1 MSLKLKID
9 PKKLNWQGLTY
20 IDLHKNKLLKD
31 RKIIFK
37 SVIFALARQIPKI
50 WANDYYFGML
60 KGKGNFLIPNN
71 DIYIHAYLWHFIVG
85 YYEEYYSRKWGVE
98 ASINVEKYIKSVMKV
113 IFKIFNSKQNVNDFY
128 EQSKEF
134 NFNEAKNKSDF
145 DDHTNGSGDATTDVW
160 SFIEDPGYPVR
171 VETDNKLKPKDK
183 FSISALKV
191 YISKKYDPV
200 DAEKQSKKFVVKV
213 DRIFP
218 EFKKKM
224 SKKMKKTL
232 KEIKKKKNH

>member
-71 DIYIHAYLWHFIVG
+71 DRYIHAYLRGFIVG
-85 YYEEYYSRKWGVE
+85 YYEEYYSQKYLGGRE
-98 ASINVEKYIKSVMKV
+98 ASINDKKYIKSVMKV

-128 EQSKEF
+128 KQSEEF
-134 NFNEAKNKSDF
+134 SSHEAKNKSDY
-145 DDHTNGSGDATTDVW
+145 DDHDNGSGDATTDVW

-183 FSISALKV
+183 LGISALKI

-200 DAEKQSKKFVVKV
+200 NARKQTKKVVKSME
-213 DRIFP
+213 RIFP
-218 EFKKKM
+218 QLRKKK
-224 SKKMKKTL
+224 
-232 KEIKKKKNH
+232 IKK

>member
-1 MSLKLKID
+1 MPLKLKID
-9 PKKLNWQGLTY
+9 PKKLDWQGLTY

-60 KGKGNFLIPNN
+60 KGIGNFLIPNN
-71 DIYIHAYLWHFIVG
+71 DRYIHAYLRGFIVE
-85 YYEEYYSRKWGVE
+85 YYEEYYSRKYLGGRE
-98 ASINVEKYIKSVMKV
+98 ASINHEKYIKSVMKV

-128 EQSKEF
+128 KQSEEF
-134 NFNEAKNKSDF
+134 SSHEAKNKSDY
-145 DDHTNGSGDATTDVW
+145 DDDANGSGDATTDLW

-183 FSISALKV
+183 LGISALKI

-200 DAEKQSKKFVVKV
+200 NARKQTKKVVKSMERV
-213 DRIFP
+213 FP
-218 EFKKKM
+218 QLRKKK
-224 SKKMKKTL
+224 
-232 KEIKKKKNH
+232 IKK

>member
-1 MSLKLKID
+1 MPLKLKID
-9 PKKLNWQGLTY
+9 PKKLDWQGLTY

-71 DIYIHAYLWHFIVG
+71 DRYIHAYLRGFIVE
-85 YYEEYYSRKWGVE
+85 YYEEYYSRKYLGGGE
-98 ASINVEKYIKSVMKV
+98 ASINHEKYIKSVMKV

-128 EQSKEF
+128 KQSEEF
-134 NFNEAKNKSDF
+134 SSHEAKNKSDY
-145 DDHTNGSGDATTDVW
+145 DDHDNGSGDATTDVW

-183 FSISALKV
+183 LGISALKI

-200 DAEKQSKKFVVKV
+200 NARKQTKKVVKSME
-213 DRIFP
+213 RIFP
-218 EFKKKM
+218 QLRKKK
-224 SKKMKKTL
+224 
-232 KEIKKKKNH
+232 IKK

>member
-1 MSLKLKID
+1 MPLKLKIN
-9 PKKLNWQGLTY
+9 PKKLDWQGLTY

-71 DIYIHAYLWHFIVG
+71 DRYIHAYLRGFIVG
-85 YYEEYYSRKWGVE
+85 YYEEYYSQKYLGGRE
-98 ASINVEKYIKSVMKV
+98 ASINDKKYIKSVMKV

-128 EQSKEF
+128 KQSEEF
-134 NFNEAKNKSDF
+134 SSHEAKNKSDY
-145 DDHTNGSGDATTDVW
+145 DDHDNGSGDATTDVW

-183 FSISALKV
+183 LGISALKI

-200 DAEKQSKKFVVKV
+200 NARKQTKKVVKSME
-213 DRIFP
+213 RIFP
-218 EFKKKM
+218 QLRKKK
-224 SKKMKKTL
+224 
-232 KEIKKKKNH
+232 IKK

>member
-1 MSLKLKID
+1 MTSKLKID

-85 YYEEYYSRKWGVE
+85 YYEEYYSRKWGGE
-98 ASINVEKYIKSVMKV
+98 ASINDEKYIKSVMKV

>member
-1 MSLKLKID
+1 MPLKLKID
-9 PKKLNWQGLTY
+9 PKKLDWQGLTY

-71 DIYIHAYLWHFIVG
+71 DRYIHAYLRGFIVE
-85 YYEEYYSRKWGVE
+85 YYEEYYSRKWRVE
-98 ASINVEKYIKSVMKV
+98 ASINNEKYIKSVMKV

-128 EQSKEF
+128 KQSEEF
-134 NFNEAKNKSDF
+134 SSHEAKNKSDY
-145 DDHTNGSGDATTDVW
+145 DDHDNGSGDATTDVW

-183 FSISALKV
+183 LGISALKI

-200 DAEKQSKKFVVKV
+200 NARKQTKKVVKSLE
-213 DRIFP
+213 RIFP
-218 EFKKKM
+218 QLRKKKV
-224 SKKMKKTL
+224 KK
-232 KEIKKKKNH
+232 

>member
-1 MSLKLKID
+1 M
-9 PKKLNWQGLTY
+9 
-20 IDLHKNKLLKD
+20 
-31 RKIIFK
+31 
-37 SVIFALARQIPKI
+37 ARQIPKI

-85 YYEEYYSRKWGVE
+85 YYEEYYSQKYLGGRD
-98 ASINVEKYIKSVMKV
+98 ASINDEKYIKSVMKV

-128 EQSKEF
+128 KQSEEF
-134 NFNEAKNKSDF
+134 SSHEAKNKSDY
-145 DDHTNGSGDATTDVW
+145 DDHDNGSGDATTDVW

-183 FSISALKV
+183 LGISALKI

-200 DAEKQSKKFVVKV
+200 NARKQTKKVVKSME
-213 DRIFP
+213 RIFP
-218 EFKKKM
+218 QLRKKK
-224 SKKMKKTL
+224 
-232 KEIKKKKNH
+232 IKK

>member
-71 DIYIHAYLWHFIVG
+71 DIYIHAYLWHFIVE

>member
-1 MSLKLKID
+1 MALKSKID

-71 DIYIHAYLWHFIVG
+71 DRYIHAYLRGFIVG
-85 YYEEYYSRKWGVE
+85 YYEEYYSQKYLGGRE
-98 ASINVEKYIKSVMKV
+98 ASINHEKYIKSVMKV

-128 EQSKEF
+128 KQSEEF
-134 NFNEAKNKSDF
+134 SSHEAKNKSDY
-145 DDHTNGSGDATTDVW
+145 DDHDNGSGDATTDVW

-183 FSISALKV
+183 LGISALKI

-200 DAEKQSKKFVVKV
+200 NARKQTKKVVKSME
-213 DRIFP
+213 RIFP
-218 EFKKKM
+218 QLRKKK
-224 SKKMKKTL
+224 
-232 KEIKKKKNH
+232 IKK